1 MPGMR
6 RRRPREREQ
15 RGAVAAPPVVAPGEP
30 ESVAEPAERPP
41 GRMARLAERAARL
54 DSGPRKVRA
63 ARALRAALPGDR
75 TLGEP
80 VAGDPGAPAEIIAQR
95 LAALGERPSAAREAG
110 LTVVQLLQHVSEA
123 QGRGRGERDVA
134 ILFTDLVE
142 FSPWALEV
150 GDAVALRALAAAGSV
165 VERAVRVYD
174 GTVVKRLGDGV
185 MAAFGDAAAAVRAAC
200 DAQAGVHDLDLDG
213 YRPRMRAGVHVGR
226 PRRLGRDY
234 LGVDVNIA
242 ARVVDA
248 SRDEIAVSEPV
259 LAHLD
264 DAEFEASRRL
274 MLSAKGIPADLRVFS
289 VRRRG

>member
-1 MPGMR
+1 MR
-6 RRRPREREQ
+6 RRRPREREE
-15 RGAVAAPPVVAPGEP
+15 RDAVAAPPVVAPGGPEP
-30 ESVAEPAERPP
+30 VARPP
-41 GRMARLAERAARL
+41 GRMARLAERAAQL
-54 DSGPRKVRA
+54 DSGPRTVRA

-80 VAGDPGAPAEIIAQR
+80 VAGDPGAPAEIIAQW
-95 LAALGERPSAAREAG
+95 LAVLGERPSAAREAG